1 MISGLFVLVSQ
12 RLVAADGMVKSNSRA
27 ALFHIVLIVKLS
39 EPEGVTD
46 SAFSSGEQ
54 VWPISCGDPIIPG

>member
-12 RLVAADGMVKSNSRA
+12 RLVAADGMVKSNSHA
-27 ALFHIVLIVKLS
+27 TLFQIVLIVKLS

-46 SAFSSGEQ
+46 SEFSSGEQ

>member
-27 ALFHIVLIVKLS
+27 TLFQIVLIVRLS

-54 VWPISCGDPIIPG
+54 VWPISYGDPIIPG